1 MKKYLLPAFL
11 FLSTIGFA
19 QKNESQK
26 IAAFCKVWGFL
37 KYYHPEAAKGKQDWD
52 SVFQSRLQ
60 ILYTLENKEAI
71 HHFYS
76 GWIQSLGV
84 VPACKKCSYKP
95 EVTFNYDNGWIND
108 EKNFGSDAS
117 RQLQWIEANRNSDTN
132 FYVQQFKDVPNTKYV
147 NEKPYADSVFPSA
160 ELRLLGLARF
170 WNIIQYY
177 FPYKYVI
184 GRDWKDVL
192 TEMVPKFQFPK
203 DTVEYHLAMKELVA
217 SINDS
222 HAQFNTEYTSK
233 WAGYKWV
240 PFGFRLIDNKAVAVE
255 FLNDSLCREND
266 IRIGDVF
273 LTVAG
278 RTIADII
285 KEKWKYTSASNDAVK
300 LRGMSYTIFNGAT
313 DSVRVTFE
321 RDGIIKEKMIRR
333 YLYKDFHYTYYNGG
347 PDSFRIING
356 NTGYVNLGWLKPER
370 VNEVMKAFKKT
381 TAIIFDVRNYPNSTM
396 YQLSWQLNSQ
406 RIPFVKFTTPDLSYP
421 GYYHY
426 TKIQHTG
433 GRNKDHYKGKV
444 ILLFNEYSQ
453 SHAEFTLMALKT
465 APNVVG
471 IGSQTAGAD
480 GNVSTIIFPGNYK
493 TYMTGIGVYYPDGT
507 ETQRIGIVP
516 DILVKPTIAGIK
528 AGKDE
533 VLERG
538 IMEASK

>member
-1 MKKYLLPAFL
+1 MKKYFLPAFL
-11 FLSTIGFA
+11 FLSNIGFA
-19 QKNESQK
+19 QKNETQK
-26 IAAFCKVWGFL
+26 IATFCKVWGFL
-37 KYYHPEAAKGKQDWD
+37 KYYHPEAAKGKLDWD
-52 SVFQSRLQ
+52 SVFRSRLQ
-60 ILYTLENKEAI
+60 ILYTLKNKEAI
-71 HHFYS
+71 HNFYS
-76 GWIQSLGV
+76 GWIQSLGI
-84 VPACKKCSYKP
+84 VPACKKCDYKP
-95 EVTFNYDNGWIND
+95 AVTFNYDNGWIND
-108 EKNFGSDAS
+108 EKNFGSDVS

-132 FYVQQFKDVPNTKYV
+132 FYVQQYKDVPNTKYV

-184 GRDWKDVL
+184 GRDWKEVL
-192 TEMVPKFQFPK
+192 IEMVPKFQFAK

-222 HAQFNTEYTSK
+222 HAQFNTDYTSK

-273 LTVAG
+273 LTVEG
-278 RTIADII
+278 RNIADII
-285 KEKWKYTSASNDAVK
+285 KEKWKYISASNDAVK
-300 LRGMSYTIFNGAT
+300 LRGMSYAIFNGAT
-313 DSVRVTFE
+313 DSVMVTFE
-321 RDGIIKEKMIRR
+321 RDGMIKEKIIRR

-356 NTGYVNLGWLKPER
+356 NIGYVNLGWLKPER
-370 VNEVMKAFKKT
+370 VNEVMKAFRKT
-381 TAIIFDVRNYPNSTM
+381 TSIIFDVRNYPNSTL
-396 YQLSWQLNSQ
+396 YQLSWQLNS
-406 RIPFVKFTTPDLSYP
+406 RKTPFVKFTAPDLSYP
-421 GYYHY
+421 GYYSY
-426 TKIQHTG
+426 TKIQNIG
-433 GRNKDHYKGKV
+433 GRNNDHYKGKV

-465 APNVVG
+465 APNVIG

-507 ETQRIGIVP
+507 ETQRIGIAP
-516 DILVKPTIAGIK
+516 DIVVKPTIAGIK

-533 VLERG
+533 VLERA
-538 IMEASK
+538 IIEASK